1 LNAAGAAGR
10 IIVVKI
16 GSSSVTDEQGLVDE
30 KALAKLCSEVAE
42 LNGAGERAVIVTSG
56 AIAAGL
62 RVLDLTP
69 RPSDLSVLQ
78 AVSAVGQ
85 SRLMGYYERSLAAE
99 GLVGGQVLLAPLDFM
114 NRAQYLHAR
123 RTLQV
128 LLGLGVVPVINENDA
143 VADDEVRFGDND
155 RLAALVAHLLQA
167 DLLVL
172 LTDAAGL
179 FTADPRVDVS
189 ASLVEE
195 VIEVDSVLSLA
206 GGAGTERGSGG
217 MASKLAAA
225 KIAAWSGVRVVIA
238 SAERPGVLQDA
249 LAGTPGVGTVVK
261 PRLARLPARKLWIAF
276 ALAAAGTLVVDA
288 GAKRALCEEGVSL
301 LAVGVREVR
310 GSFGP
315 DDAVEIAGPDGH
327 VFAKGL
333 ARHNAKALA
342 GWAGWQSSRLPPDVP
357 HEVVHRDD
365 LVILP

>member
-1 LNAAGAAGR
+1 M
-10 IIVVKI
+10 VKI
-16 GSSSVTDEQGLVDE
+16 GSSSVTDEQGQVDD

-42 LNGAGERAVIVTSG
+42 LSAAGERVVIVTSG

-62 RVLDLTP
+62 RVLELRP

-85 SRLMGYYERSLAAE
+85 SRLMAHYERALAAE

-123 RTLQV
+123 QTLHV

-167 DLLVL
+167 ELLVL

-179 FTADPRVDVS
+179 FTADPRVDEA

-195 VIEVDSVLSLA
+195 VIEVDNVLSLA

-249 LAGTPGVGTVVK
+249 LAGVPGVGTVVK
-261 PRLARLPARKLWIAF
+261 PRPARLPARKLWIAF

-288 GAKRALCEEGVSL
+288 GAERALCQDGVSL

-310 GSFGP
+310 GNFAP
-315 DDAVEIAGPDGH
+315 DDAVAIAGPDGR

-333 ARHNAKALA
+333 VRHSAKALT
-342 GWAGWQSSRLPPDVP
+342 GWVGWQSSRLPPDVP

>member
-1 LNAAGAAGR
+1 MSAAGAAAR
-10 IIVVKI
+10 TVVVKI
-16 GSSSVTDEQGLVDE
+16 GSSSVTDEEGRVDE
-30 KALAKLCSEVAE
+30 KALAKLCGEVAE
-42 LNGAGERAVIVTSG
+42 LTGAGERVVIVTSG

-62 RVLDLTP
+62 RVLGLSP

-85 SRLMGYYERSLAAE
+85 SRLMSYYERSLAAE

-195 VIEVDSVLSLA
+195 VIEVDSVLALA
-206 GGAGTERGSGG
+206 GGAGSERGSGG

-238 SAERPGVLQDA
+238 GAERPGVLADA
-249 LAGTPGVGTVVK
+249 LAGAPGVGTVVK
-261 PRLARLPARKLWIAF
+261 PRPGRLPARKLWIAF
-276 ALAAAGTLVVDA
+276 ALAPVGTLVVDA

-301 LAVGVREVR
+301 LAVGLREVR
-310 GSFGP
+310 GNFGP
-315 DDAVEIAGPDGH
+315 EDAVEIAGPDGH

-333 ARHNAKALA
+333 ARHTAKALA
-342 GWAGWQSSRLPPDVP
+342 GWAGWQSSRLPADVP

>member
-1 LNAAGAAGR
+1 M
-10 IIVVKI
+10 
-16 GSSSVTDEQGLVDE
+16 
-30 KALAKLCSEVAE
+30 
-42 LNGAGERAVIVTSG
+42 IVTSG

-62 RVLDLTP
+62 RVLELRP

-85 SRLMGYYERSLAAE
+85 SRLMAHYERALAAE

-123 RTLQV
+123 QTLHV

-167 DLLVL
+167 ELLVL

-179 FTADPRVDVS
+179 FTADPRVDEA

-195 VIEVDSVLSLA
+195 VIEVDNVLSLA

-249 LAGTPGVGTVVK
+249 LAGVPGVGTVVK
-261 PRLARLPARKLWIAF
+261 PRPARLPARKLWIAF

-288 GAKRALCEEGVSL
+288 GAKRALCQDGVSL

-310 GSFGP
+310 GNFAP
-315 DDAVEIAGPDGH
+315 DDAVAIAGPDGR

-333 ARHNAKALA
+333 VRHSAKALT
-342 GWAGWQSSRLPPDVP
+342 GWVGWQSSRLPPDVP